1 MRTRN
6 REDHLTTVMGLVKRN
21 RTDIS
26 SELSG
31 TTVIDFWNVK
41 TMTDQ
46 KTPGYFRAVREGGV
60 IPVSPMNRSS
70 TVWLPEMGSAR
81 GEATARPGGGFS
93 LTLGYKYQ
101 ADGIFGTATQW
112 KQARDL
118 VVADPG
124 RPASKEDVLQA
135 ALASAQTDAW
145 DTATFLA
152 EFGKTVEMMTSFKDR
167 YIDHVNRVRAEAE
180 RRWRKRRNVALRLVD
195 VFASVWLEMR
205 YGLRPLMY
213 DMQDMAESYRR
224 LTEGVETP
232 LARGWVTRSGDPST
246 KVATTSVAAWTIL
259 GNPTGQTSW
268 KNPGVNPGQST
279 ISASEFDTWYTM
291 TKVRERK
298 VRATV
303 GVAVTTR
310 AITQFDPAITA
321 WEVIPFSFIADW
333 FINLGEA
340 IAAFSPFATGLFK
353 YATFVE
359 SDATTIRLD
368 AYAQLKQTGSLVCKT
383 TLPGISSLS
392 CTTESYVRTVESNI
406 APTLNVRINLD
417 AAKVLDLAALVASFK
432 MGVIKSLINRR

>member
-6 REDHLTTVMGLVKRN
+6 REDYLTNVYGLVKRA
-21 RTDIS
+21 RKDIS
-26 SELSG
+26 SEMAV
-31 TTVIDFWNVK
+31 TTWTDYWNTKRMV
-41 TMTDQ
+41 DQ
-46 KTPGYFRAVREGGV
+46 KTPGYYRAVREGGV

-70 TVWLPEMGSAR
+70 VVWLPEMGSVR
-81 GEATARPGGGFS
+81 GTAKGRPGGGFPS
-93 LTLGYKYQ
+93 TLGYLYQ
-101 ADGIFGTATQW
+101 ADGIFGTAAQW
-112 KQARDL
+112 AQARNL
-118 VVADPG
+118 AVADPG
-124 RPASKEDVLQA
+124 RPASKADVLQA
-135 ALASAQTDAW
+135 ALAKAQTDAW

-152 EFGKTVEMMTSFKDR
+152 EFGKTVEMMTTFKDR

-195 VFASVWLEMR
+195 VFASVWLEYR
-205 YGLRPLMY
+205 YGLRPLVY

-246 KVATTSVAAWTIL
+246 KVATKNVAAWTVL
-259 GNPTGQTSW
+259 GNPGGAKSW
-268 KNPGVNPGQST
+268 KDPGVTPGQSS
-279 ISASEFDTWYTM
+279 IGAEEFNTWYTM

-321 WEVIPFSFIADW
+321 WELVPFSFIADW
-333 FINLGEA
+333 FVNFGEA

-359 SDATTIRLD
+359 SDVTTVRLD
-368 AYAQLKQTGSLVCKT
+368 AYAQLQQTSSLICT
-383 TLPGISSLS
+383 TTAPGISSLS

-417 AAKVLDLAALVASFK
+417 AAKVLDLAALMASFK